1 MRAVRPPGEAGT
13 SRPFQ
18 AFKGM
23 KDFLKYLT
31 GAMHRA
37 YDSVVQRP
45 MPWRM
50 IDTLTSLEEA
60 EEERARK
67 AKGETS
73 DVCDAADPDAPAP
86 PPKDSRGHG
95 VHGE

>member
-1 MRAVRPPGEAGT
+1 
-13 SRPFQ
+13 
-18 AFKGM
+18 M

-86 PPKDSRGHG
+86 PPADSRGQG
-95 VHGE
+95 VHRE

>member
-1 MRAVRPPGEAGT
+1 
-13 SRPFQ
+13 
-18 AFKGM
+18 M
-23 KDFLKYLT
+23 KDFLKYLN

-60 EEERARK
+60 EEARARG
-67 AKGETS
+67 AKGEAGETS
-73 DVCDAADPDAPAP
+73 DVCDAADPDAPVP
-86 PPKDSRGHG
+86 PPADSRGQG
-95 VHGE
+95 VHRE

>member
-1 MRAVRPPGEAGT
+1 
-13 SRPFQ
+13 
-18 AFKGM
+18 M

-60 EEERARK
+60 EEERAK
-67 AKGETS
+67 SAKGASS
-73 DVCDAADPDAPAP
+73 DGGDAADPLAPAP
-86 PPKDSRGHG
+86 PPSASRGQG
-95 VHGE
+95 VHGD

>member
-1 MRAVRPPGEAGT
+1 MNNFR
-13 SRPFQ
+13 
-18 AFKGM
+18 
-23 KDFLKYLT
+23 KYLT

-60 EEERARK
+60 EEARLRDIRDRDSTHGDHTDG
-67 AKGETS
+67 AGAQDE
-73 DVCDAADPDAPAP
+73 AQR
-86 PPKDSRGHG
+86 PPKSMGRG
-95 VHGE
+95 V